1 MADHPSSK
9 PSSNPPKAL
18 NPSSSS
24 SAFPAPKS
32 QLYGA
37 SRPLYRPTANKPSR
51 RRSPSCCF
59 CFLLLLLSLLLI
71 AAASA
76 AAFWFIYRP
85 HRPTFSVSAL
95 RVSSFSLSSTS
106 HLSSSLNLSISAT
119 NPNHKLLLLYDP
131 FSITVLSSGVPVATG
146 SLPPLIQP
154 AKSTTILKSAL
165 SSSPSQ
171 TLDSPSAASIRS
183 DLKRKE
189 GMPIEIRLESKA
201 KVKIGPMKTK
211 KVRVRVFCDG
221 INASAPKKKKSE
233 SVADLSGLKCEV
245 KFRVKIWK
253 WQL

>member
-9 PSSNPPKAL
+9 PSSNPPKTL
-18 NPSSSS
+18 NSSSG
-24 SAFPAPKS
+24 FPAPKS

-37 SRPLYRPTANKPSR
+37 SRPIYRPTPKPPR

-95 RVSSFSLSSTS
+95 RVSSLSLSSTS

-131 FSITVLSSGVPVATG
+131 FSITVLSSGVPIATG
-146 SLPPLIQP
+146 SLPPLSQP
-154 AKSTTILKSAL
+154 AKSTTILRSAL

-171 TLDSPSAASIRS
+171 ILDSPSAASIRS

-201 KVKIGPMKTK
+201 KVKIGPMKMK
-211 KVRVRVFCDG
+211 KVKVRVSCDG
-221 INASAPKKKKSE
+221 INASAPPKVKKKSE
-233 SVADLSGLKCEV
+233 SVADLSGSKCEV